1 MPHTDVGGYGK
12 DLPERSARPGLKS
25 LRLGRKLLPGMVVTV
40 EPGIYFNP
48 TLLKPALS
56 NPKQKKFL
64 VKSVVQEYFSF
75 GGASS
80 VVAASKAYAGA
91 TEPDF
96 QTPAWSKLASVMRP
110 LSI

>member
-1 MPHTDVGGYGK
+1 MGGYGK

-25 LRLGRKLLPGMVVTV
+25 LGLGRKLIPGMVVTV

-48 TLLKPALS
+48 TLLKPALA

-75 GGASS
+75 GGA
-80 VVAASKAYAGA
+80 
-91 TEPDF
+91 P
-96 QTPAWSKLASVMRP
+96 QTR
-110 LSI
+110 

>member
-1 MPHTDVGGYGK
+1 VTHADVGGYGK

-48 TLLKPALS
+48 TLLKPALA
-56 NPKQKKFL
+56 NPQQKKFL
-64 VKSVVQEYFSF
+64 VKSVVQEYLSF
-75 GGASS
+75 GGASCI
-80 VVAASKAYAGA
+80 VATSNRCTGA

-96 QTPAWSKLASVMRP
+96 QIPAWSKLASVMRP
-110 LSI
+110 LSV